1 MSDHSEKPGYAQYVK
16 PSEKQ
21 EDVMDKVIELFDP
34 GAKSNVEQ
42 D

>member
-1 MSDHSEKPGYAQYVK
+1 MTDHSEKPDYTQYVK
-16 PSEKQ
+16 PSEKK
-21 EDVMDKVIELFDP
+21 EDVMDKVIDLFDP